1 MSGQKSNSM
10 KKSGNGTPKRN
21 SKQKARS
28 KIRRQKKVSAKQLLT
43 NTTVR
48 HRELWHEFSFQTG
61 QTGNAVKLNFDSN
74 SYPKWF
80 DKIRKLYEM
89 YQLHYIRIY
98 TASSAA
104 TTTDGTYVLSY
115 NTNYNQKDAVRTS
128 ADLAGQQNAKQGHVY
143 KQLDVVIPASSLK
156 NFRTNT
162 PCEGTDSWSFNVE
175 MAMSG
180 NSSDLTIPLW
190 IEYTVTL
197 RNPQV

>member
-1 MSGQKSNSM
+1 MSGPKQNSKG
-10 KKSGNGTPKRN
+10 KKGNGTPKRN
-21 SKQKARS
+21 SNKT
-28 KIRRQKKVSAKQLLT
+28 RRQRNSRRNRNSQQLLT

-48 HRELWHEFSFQTG
+48 HKELWHEFTFSQGETG
-61 QTGNAVKLNFDSN
+61 TAVKLDFDSN
-74 SYPKWF
+74 NFPKWF

-115 NTNYNQKDAVRTS
+115 NTNYNQKGAVRTS

-143 KQLDVVIPASSLK
+143 KQLEVVIPASSLK

-162 PCEGTDSWSFNVE
+162 PCDGTDSWSFNVE

-180 NSSDLTIPLW
+180 NSSALTIPLW